1 MEIHYT
7 TLFLVTF
14 VQFIFGA
21 LWYSPLLFGKQ
32 WMDSM
37 GTTHV
42 SPEEIKKMQKSM
54 MPFYILQFA
63 MTLGTNI
70 VLFLFMRLLSLT
82 GALSLAGLIWIAFFV
97 PTQISGVIWGN
108 TPKKKW
114 LKQILIMISFQ
125 LLSLLFAGFIFGG
138 KI

>member
-42 SPEEIKKMQKSM
+42 SPEERKKMQKSM

-63 MTLGTNI
+63 MTLGTNVI
-70 VLFLFMRLLSLT
+70 LFLFMRLLPLT

>member
-70 VLFLFMRLLSLT
+70 VLFLFMRLLPLT
-82 GALSLAGLIWIAFFV
+82 GALSLASLIWIAFFV

-114 LKQILIMISFQ
+114 LQQILIMISFQ

>member
-32 WMDSM
+32 WMDIM
-37 GTTHV
+37 GTTHT

-114 LKQILIMISFQ
+114 LQQILIMISFQ